1 MNKQAHPTSTVH
13 QAAVST
19 LGLVFAAG
27 LVAYPNAS
35 SKANLAVPA
44 QLEGEWR
51 YGRIS
56 SVQYYNPSTGQP
68 AQPNGSS
75 DQFKLATNG
84 NYERQRL
91 LQINTYGCASN
102 LFIWEKGQAKVEGQR
117 LTFQPAQSLS
127 KGQICNSGRTY
138 EKRNAAQPET
148 YGWLLE
154 TNESGQKVLVLET
167 TDGKGRT
174 HYGRPL

>member
-1 MNKQAHPTSTVH
+1 MNKQSHLTSAAH
-13 QAAVST
+13 QAAVNT

-27 LVAYPNAS
+27 LVAYPDAS
-35 SKANLAVPA
+35 QANSTVLA
-44 QLEGEWR
+44 QLQGEWR

-56 SVQYYNPSTGQP
+56 SVQYYNPHTGQS

-84 NYERQRL
+84 TYERNRL

-102 LFIWEKGQAKVEGQR
+102 LFIWEKGKVKVEGQR
-117 LTFQPAQSLS
+117 FTFQPAQSLS
-127 KGQICNSGRTY
+127 KGQICSSGRTY
-138 EKRNAAQPET
+138 EKRNGAQPET

-154 TNESGQKVLVLET
+154 TNDSGQQVLVLET
-167 TDGKGRT
+167 ADGKGRA
-174 HYGRPL
+174 HYGRSQ